1 MKPMFIAIAGGS
13 ASGKTT
19 VVNEIIDRLGKD
31 DITVISYDDYYKDLS
46 HLTMEERKKVNYD
59 HPDSFD
65 DDLLFNN
72 LTDLIEGRETMKPL
86 WDFANHTRKP
96 ELVPLQPKRIIIL
109 EGILV
114 LNNKK
119 IRDLSDVKIFVKCDE
134 DLRFIRRL
142 SRDIAERGRTTDD
155 VIAQYLATV
164 KPMFNSYVRPSS
176 KYADIIIPND
186 NKHDVALEFIISRI
200 KDILHNW
207 ED

>member
-186 NKHDVALEFIISRI
+186 NKHDVSIEFIISRI